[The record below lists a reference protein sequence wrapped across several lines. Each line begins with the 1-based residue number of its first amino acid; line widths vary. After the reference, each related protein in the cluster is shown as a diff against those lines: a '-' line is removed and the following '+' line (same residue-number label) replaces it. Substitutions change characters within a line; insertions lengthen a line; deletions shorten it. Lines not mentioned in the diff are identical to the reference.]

1 MKRRTFITLLG
12 GAAAWPLAARAQQS
26 AKPVIGFLRSTSSGP
41 FAGLI
46 ASFRNGLN
54 EAGLVE
60 GQNVIVDYR
69 WADNQPDRLATM
81 VAELIGRKVA
91 VIVAN
96 VGAAR
101 AAKAATAI
109 IPIVFVIGS
118 DPVASGLVTSL
129 NRPGANLTGVSFF
142 DTPLAAKR
150 LSLINELLPQA
161 AAIGLLLD
169 ANFAEANVEARELG
183 AGASAIGREITIVK
197 IRSEGEF
204 DSGFATIVQRGARG
218 LVVGSGPFFN
228 SQRRRI
234 VALAARHAIP
244 AIYVL
249 REFVEAGGLMS
260 YGASQEDAYRRA
272 AIYVGRI
279 LKGEKP
285 GDLPV
290 ELPTKFDLTINIA
303 TAKAL
308 GIDVP
313 ATLLARADEVIE

>member
-1 MKRRTFITLLG
+1 MKRRDFITLLG
-12 GAAAWPLAARAQQS
+12 GAAAVWPLAARAQQ
-26 AKPVIGFLRSTSSGP
+26 PVPMIGFLRSTSSAP
-41 FAGLI
+41 FAGLV
-46 ASFRNGLN
+46 ASFRRGLN

-60 GQNVIVDYR
+60 GRNVTVDYR
-69 WADNQPDRLATM
+69 WADNQPAQLPAL

-91 VIVAN
+91 VIVGN
-96 VGAAR
+96 VEAAH
-101 AAKAATAI
+101 AAKAATAT
-109 IPIVFVIGS
+109 IPIVFVVGS
-118 DPVASGLVTSL
+118 DPVAAGLVANL
-129 NRPGANLTGVSFF
+129 NRPGGNLTGVSFF

-150 LSLINELLPQA
+150 LSLLNELLPQA
-161 AAIGLLLD
+161 AVIAVLLD
-169 ANFAEANVEARELG
+169 ANFAEQAAEARELS
-183 AGASAIGREITIVK
+183 AAAKAIGRQMTIVK
-197 IRSEGEF
+197 IGSEGEF
-204 DSGFATIVQRGARG
+204 DSAFATIVQSGARG
-218 LVVGSGPFFN
+218 LLVGSGPFFN
-228 SQRRRI
+228 TQRRRI
-234 VALAARHAIP
+234 VALATRHAIP
-244 AIYVL
+244 AIYVI

-272 AIYVGRI
+272 GIYVSRV